1 MESVNLHGIAK
12 LCLQQEAV
20 KVKER
25 NIQEN
30 GEIIRSMDSEAILG
44 AMEEHIKDNGRII
57 RCTVLDSIGGRKE
70 ASSFL

>member
-12 LCLQQEAV
+12 LYLQQEAV

-30 GEIIRSMDSEAILG
+30 GEIIRSMDSVAILG